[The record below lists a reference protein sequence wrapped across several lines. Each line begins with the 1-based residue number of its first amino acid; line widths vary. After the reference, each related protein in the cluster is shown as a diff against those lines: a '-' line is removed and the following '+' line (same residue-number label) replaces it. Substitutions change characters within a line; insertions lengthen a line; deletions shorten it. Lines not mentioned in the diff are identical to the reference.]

1 MSASTSKTVTTP
13 IFHPRTTPQ
22 KILISPGHSTPGW
35 TTHIATL
42 LPPHTTATAAFQNP
56 HNDQILRALLSSPRL
71 LKLCKEFNRELPANQ
86 IWTAQDEERNDDGKF
101 GRNNLER
108 EWEVDEVLEEL
119 EELKRAG
126 VDVAGFDRRSTWSL
140 RAVEVNGPF
149 EIRVDEKG
157 HESVAEVPKRR
168 HVYM

>member
-1 MSASTSKTVTTP
+1 MSTFTPPSTTTTP
-13 IFHPRTTPQ
+13 IFHPRTSPQ
-22 KILISPGHSTPGW
+22 KILISSGHSTPGW

-56 HNDQILRALLSSPRL
+56 RNDQILTALLTSPRL
-71 LKLCKEFNRELPANQ
+71 LKLCKEFNRELSANQ

-119 EELKRAG
+119 KKAG
-126 VDVAGFDRRSTWSL
+126 VNVAGVDRRSTWSL

-157 HESVAEVPKRR
+157 HESVVEVPDRR